1 MVKYII
7 FFLCVLTLESPAN
20 MHRRARHFNARD
32 AGASLVLDSRF
43 ITGLS
48 DGDPVSTWSD
58 RSGNGNNAT
67 SSGGARPLYVTTI
80 QGGQPVVRF
89 DSTDDGLIGNFNY
102 SVTSQ
107 TVVMTIKMSSVTNFQ
122 RLYTQSDASF
132 DYATANN
139 YIPLLRQSGGNIAAY
154 NNGTFYA
161 GISTDSNWHIWSA
174 SHSGTTITNRRDG
187 ANPATGT
194 ATLSKTFTRYG
205 MGFSLGDT
213 PGAEAIGGDVGSLI
227 VWTSD
232 ISGALR
238 RRLEHAAA
246 LSFKIPCN

>member
-1 MVKYII
+1 
-7 FFLCVLTLESPAN
+7 
-20 MHRRARHFNARD
+20 MHRRARHLNPGS
-32 AGASLVLDSRF
+32 AGAVVALDSRF

-48 DGDPVSTWSD
+48 DGNAVTSWAD
-58 RSGNGNNAT
+58 RSGVGNNADQPT
-67 SSGGARPLYVTTI
+67 SANQPVFKI
-80 QGGQPVVRF
+80 NAQGGQPVVRF

-107 TVVMTIKMSSVTNFQ
+107 TVVMAIKMSSVTTFQ

-187 ANPATGT
+187 ANPATGI

-205 MGFSLGDT
+205 MGFSLGDN
-213 PGAEAIGGDVGSLI
+213 PVVEAIGGDVGSLI

-246 LSFKIPCN
+246 YSFKLSCN